1 MCSQRSTVF
10 LCALVFISVCFC
22 CVQIEVIT
30 STSNSVVVFEWHFS
44 VIYARS
50 CTVQNLKKKQQG
62 SKLRMVKA
70 MREQET
76 ETERELTASQRG
88 NDHKSNHAVRVTETQ
103 SIQYIDSNGG
113 INQIKCLLLSCSH
126 SLVRSFASSPDD
138 SIRWLETENCTI
150 FNCA

>member
-1 MCSQRSTVF
+1 MTFFSDLCSI
-10 LCALVFISVCFC
+10 LYCAKPEKETTRIHTKNGESD
-22 CVQIEVIT
+22 ER
-30 STSNSVVVFEWHFS
+30 
-44 VIYARS
+44 ARD
-50 CTVQNLKKKQQG
+50 
-62 SKLRMVKA
+62 
-70 MREQET
+70 RER
-76 ETERELTASQRG
+76 ERELTASQRE